1 MMKLFGD
8 KRLSV
13 ELCPLNKESRC
24 MVGAGSRHCLNFIPF
39 RDGLIIGIFLA
50 ANPPVDNLRYK
61 LSTGRLSRV
70 ILIYFCSHASFSNAA
85 PAASK
90 KRRFRPLPRQSGE

>member
-39 RDGLIIGIFLA
+39 RDGLIIGIF
-50 ANPPVDNLRYK
+50 
-61 LSTGRLSRV
+61 
-70 ILIYFCSHASFSNAA
+70 
-85 PAASK
+85 
-90 KRRFRPLPRQSGE
+90 